1 MLITILAHDKDTSKP
16 WRETAAIIDYDVEIK
31 VNRET
36 VWRGSVEHHRA
47 NGGQRLLEK
56 VAAAWR
62 GREPRSKSSGRGKN
76 RRSGG

>member
-16 WRETAAIIDYDVEIK
+16 WRETAAIIDYAVEIK

-56 VAAAWR
+56 IAAAWR
-62 GREPRSKSSGRGKN
+62 GGLRKRKR
-76 RRSGG
+76 

>member
-1 MLITILAHDKDTSKP
+1 MLITILAHDKDTTKP

-56 VAAAWR
+56 IAAAWR
-62 GREPRSKSSGRGKN
+62 RGSKNSGRGKN